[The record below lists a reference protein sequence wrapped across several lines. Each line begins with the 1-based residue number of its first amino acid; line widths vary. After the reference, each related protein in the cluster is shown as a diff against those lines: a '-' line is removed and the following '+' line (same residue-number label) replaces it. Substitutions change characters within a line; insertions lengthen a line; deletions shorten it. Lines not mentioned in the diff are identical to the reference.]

1 MSKVK
6 CYNCNHMGHFS
17 RECTKPRC
25 ERKEQVNFAEGG
37 TEETT
42 LLLASLS
49 TLTATTEAAMEH
61 VMLNEERSQARPA
74 AGDGGCDS
82 SWFLDSGASNHISG
96 RREIFSELD
105 TGVRGSVRLG
115 DGSAVQIEG
124 RGTILFQCL
133 NGEHLVLSDVYYI
146 PRLCSNIVSLGQL
159 DENAY
164 DTHISQA
171 VLQLRDPG
179 GRLLARVQRN
189 HGRLYVLS
197 LSVARPVCL
206 VVHGGED
213 AWLWHAR
220 YSHIGFQ
227 ALRLLAR
234 EDMVRGLPVV
244 DQADRLCEACLAGKH
259 RRAPF
264 PRQARYRAVA
274 VLWHGHV
281 DLCGPITRPPQEG
294 NGTSSFSSTTRAGSC
309 GCAC

>member
-1 MSKVK
+1 
-6 CYNCNHMGHFS
+6 MGHFS
-17 RECTKPRC
+17 RECTEPRR

-49 TLTATTEAAMEH
+49 ALTATTEAAVEH

-74 AGDGGCDS
+74 AG
-82 SWFLDSGASNHISG
+82 
-96 RREIFSELD
+96 
-105 TGVRGSVRLG
+105 
-115 DGSAVQIEG
+115 
-124 RGTILFQCL
+124 TILFQCR
-133 NGEHLVLSDVYYI
+133 NGEYLVLSDVYYI

-206 VVHGGED
+206 AVHGGED

-220 YSHIGFQ
+220 YGHIGFQ

-234 EDMVRGLPVV
+234 EDRVRGLPVV

-259 RRAPF
+259 R
-264 PRQARYRAVA
+264 
-274 VLWHGHV
+274 
-281 DLCGPITRPPQEG
+281 
-294 NGTSSFSSTTRAGSC
+294 
-309 GCAC
+309 